1 MRMGSIGRIW
11 TYYTSKCWKSRAG
24 RSRSIKKMGVAR
36 KFKVGPN
43 WEVLYYYCSECT
55 CYLNEVCDNEFHPL
69 VGNGF
74 CNDET
79 NNFKCNFDGG
89 DCCGLCILKDHCTNC
104 FCIENVTVNQFFNAL
119 IGNGYC
125 NDRTNNLECNYD
137 GGDCCLSYVNT
148 KVLL

>member
-1 MRMGSIGRIW
+1 MGSSGQTW

-89 DCCGLCILKDHCTNC
+89 DCCGLCILKDHSALKMLLSIN
-104 FCIENVTVNQFFNAL
+104 FLMLLLVMAIAMIEQ
-119 IGNGYC
+119 II
-125 NDRTNNLECNYD
+125 
-137 GGDCCLSYVNT
+137 
-148 KVLL
+148 